1 MIDDLDST
9 IGELLQ
15 RGLAPSLVEQLSI
28 SFATPDNNFPPVG
41 TTLPAVNFFLYDMRE
56 NLELRKAE
64 WEVTRDNS
72 GAFERNRPA
81 RRVDC
86 SYLVTAWA
94 RESSTQATDEHRLL
108 GEVMQ
113 VLVRYPKLPKEI
125 LQGELVVQKTDLP
138 TSSLRSGHLQSLGEF
153 WQALGGKPK
162 IALHYTVT
170 LSLQVMAPEYLGP
183 PVLDKTISVADISS

>member
-1 MIDDLDST
+1 MIDDLDRT

-15 RGLAPSLVEQLSI
+15 RGLPPALVDQLSI
-28 SFATPDNNFPPVG
+28 SFATPDNDFPPVG

-64 WEVTRDNS
+64 WEVTRDSN
-72 GAFERNRPA
+72 GDFERIRPPK
-81 RRVDC
+81 RLDC

-94 RESSTQATDEHRLL
+94 RESSTQAFDEHRLL

-113 VLVRYPKLPKEI
+113 VLVRYTKLPEEI
-125 LQGELVVQKTDLP
+125 LQGDLIDQKVALP
-138 TSSLRSGHLQSLGEF
+138 TSSLRAGHLQSLGEF

-183 PVLDKTISVADISS
+183 PVLDRVISVDDISS